1 MNKKILVILIAIFAL
16 LVINAGYAQEI
27 DNSTQMNVS
36 DDTCEIPED
45 VYSSVND
52 ADNQTLQADDSLIDT
67 HIDVASNTTL
77 NVVGEPFKVKLLDSD
92 NKSIS
97 NAKITFSINGLNYKY
112 NTDKNGIASI
122 PIKLKDGK
130 YKVTAKFAGNSK
142 YKSCSKTTTIVM
154 KNTKVVAAG
163 LSNAEIQKIIN
174 NAKDGNIILF
184 EGSNYDNVNL
194 VINKRLTLISNSNT
208 VLRSSSNS
216 PVILI
221 TGKGSSKTTIKGFD
235 ISGADNG
242 IEIRNSDYVIIS
254 NNNIKSDSN
263 GILALNVN
271 YLNVTGNDLVGNGKN
286 GISLCNSSN
295 SHIYNNKISSNG
307 LNGVLLAK
315 TDKIYIYSNT
325 ISNNGYHGIY
335 ITNKA
340 NGIEYDEGPKNL
352 YISKN
357 TINKNKNGIFVN
369 YAGNNININMNTIVR
384 NSENGILITKI
395 GNNKIQSNE
404 ISHSIVGVKFA
415 DEYLLPDSQDVSY
428 NVIHHTSHVAV
439 EAKDTYYYDF
449 GEPLKIGDNWYTDN
463 KLLCPKVQSNNL
475 KFVVTQVGANKFQAT
490 FYDSNGQ
497 VASLLPDREL
507 TYETADG
514 KSQTI
519 TLSGGTGVF
528 TVDAS
533 NGDLI
538 RTTVDDSHRNKVYQS
553 DVPESS
559 TENGVTPTYDY
570 PEIQYDPIYDEV
582 GNDDG
587 SGNGNGNGRGNG
599 NGGNS
604 NYGGSGNSADAGD
617 DNIGNSTQS
626 QGMPPSASSNNPI
639 SNTVQSSSVQTA
651 SSQVGASSSG
661 SSADADSGSGSQS
674 VVKQIVFDEDEFVKI
689 TGISF
694 IVLLI
699 ILTIMFYY
707 REDIREMKSKM

>member
-67 HIDVASNTTL
+67 HIDVVSNTTL

-142 YKSCSKTTTIVM
+142 YKSCFKTTTIVM

-221 TGKGSSKTTIKGFD
+221 SGKSSSKTA
-235 ISGADNG
+235 ISGFSIYGQGNG
-242 IEIRNSDYVIIS
+242 IELKDSDYVIIS

-263 GILALNVN
+263 GILAMNVN
-271 YLNVTGNDLVGNGKN
+271 YLNVTGNNLVGNGKN
-286 GISLCNSSN
+286 GIVLCNSTN
-295 SHIYNNKISSNG
+295 SHIYNNEISSNG

-315 TDKIYIYSNT
+315 TDKVYIYGNN
-325 ISNNGYHGIY
+325 ILKNGYNGIY
-335 ITNKA
+335 ITTKA
-340 NGIEYDEGPKNL
+340 NGVDYEEGPKNL

-357 TINKNKNGIFVN
+357 TINRNVNGISVSS
-369 YAGNNININMNTIVR
+369 AGNNININMNTIVR
-384 NSENGILITKI
+384 NSDSGIVINKI

-404 ISHSIVGVKFA
+404 ISYSIVGIKFT
-415 DEYLLPDSQDVSY
+415 DDYLMPENQDVSY
-428 NVIHHTSHVAV
+428 NVIHHSSHVAV
-439 EAKDTYYYDF
+439 EAKETYYYDF

-463 KLLCPKVQSNNL
+463 KLICPRVRSNNL
-475 KFVVTQVGANKFQAT
+475 KFVVKQVGTNKFQAT
-490 FYDSNGQ
+490 FYDSGGQ

-528 TVDAS
+528 TVDAT

-538 RTTVDDSHRNKVYQS
+538 RATVDDSHRDNVYQS

-559 TENGVTPTYDY
+559 TTEGVTPTYDY
-570 PEIQYDPIYDEV
+570 PEIQYDPVYDEV

-587 SGNGNGNGRGNG
+587 SGNGQGNGNG

-604 NYGGSGNSADAGD
+604 NYNGNGNSANSGD
-617 DNIGNSTQS
+617 DNTGNSTQS
-626 QGMPPSASSNNPI
+626 QSMPPSANAANPI
-639 SNTVQSSSVQTA
+639 SNAVQSSSAQSA
-651 SSQVGASSSG
+651 SSQVGASSAG
-661 SSADADSGSGSQS
+661 SSSGSGSKS
-674 VVKQIVFDEDEFVKI
+674 VVKQIVLDDDEFVKI

-699 ILTIMFYY
+699 LLTIMFYY
-707 REDIREMKSKM
+707 RDDIREMKSKM